1 MVVKIEFSDDDG
13 LGERMYS
20 IRHGAWSDSMRKV

>member
-1 MVVKIEFSDDDG
+1 VKRPAFNSG

-20 IRHGAWSDSMRKV
+20 IRHGAYNVSMRRV